1 MDDSTSI
8 SGSGTRGATSPLALA
23 ASDLVRAAR
32 HGILSTLMPEDGY
45 PYGSLVEILP
55 TAEGELVLFLS
66 QLAEH
71 RRFLTA
77 DPRASVVIA
86 PHIHD
91 PRAMAQ
97 PRVTLV
103 GRAEPVADGTAYADA
118 YVRLHP
124 TAASYINFPD
134 FGFYCLHV
142 ERVRYIAGFGQMGWI
157 KGEAYRAAFAG

>member
-1 MDDSTSI
+1 MNEST
-8 SGSGTRGATSPLALA
+8 GSHGGVPTLALGA
-23 ASDLVRAAR
+23 RDLVRAAR
-32 HGILSTLMPEDGY
+32 HGVLSTLMPDEGY

-55 TAEGELVLFLS
+55 LPDGDLVLFLS

-71 RRFLTA
+71 RRFLSA
-77 DPRASVVIA
+77 DPRASVMIA
-86 PHIHD
+86 PHIQE

-103 GRAEPVADGTAYADA
+103 GRAEPVEDREAYAEA

-134 FGFYCLHV
+134 FGFYRLRV
-142 ERVRYIAGFGQMGWI
+142 DRVRYIAGFGQLGWI
-157 KGEAYRAAFAG
+157 QSENYRAAFRPK

>member
-1 MDDSTSI
+1 MTEPMESQSD
-8 SGSGTRGATSPLALA
+8 RSPLAPA
-23 ASDLVRAAR
+23 ARDLVQGAR
-32 HGILSTLMPEDGY
+32 HGVLSTLIPEEGY
-45 PYGSLVEILP
+45 PYGSMVEILP
-55 TAEGELVLFLS
+55 LPDGDLALFLS

-71 RRFLTA
+71 RRYLTA

-86 PHIHD
+86 PHIQE

-103 GRAEPVADGTAYADA
+103 GRAEPVEDRARYAEA

-124 TAASYINFPD
+124 TAAGYINFPD
-134 FGFYCLHV
+134 FGFYRLRV

-157 KGEAYRAAFAG
+157 NSEAYRAVFGG

>member
-1 MDDSTSI
+1 MNESI
-8 SGSGTRGATSPLALA
+8 GSQGGASPLAMA
-23 ASDLVRAAR
+23 ARDLVRAAR
-32 HGILSTLMPEDGY
+32 HGVLSTLMPDGGY

-55 TAEGELVLFLS
+55 LPDGDLVLFLS

-71 RRFLTA
+71 RRFLNA

-86 PHIHD
+86 PHIQE

-97 PRVTLV
+97 PRVTLI
-103 GRAEPVADGTAYADA
+103 GRAEAVEDRAVYAEA

-134 FGFYCLHV
+134 FGFY
-142 ERVRYIAGFGQMGWI
+142 R
-157 KGEAYRAAFAG
+157 

>member
-1 MDDSTSI
+1 MNESI
-8 SGSGTRGATSPLALA
+8 GPHAGVQPLALGA
-23 ASDLVRAAR
+23 RDLVKTAR
-32 HGILSTLMPEDGY
+32 HGVLSTLMPDEGY

-55 TAEGELVLFLS
+55 LADGDLVLFLS

-77 DPRASVVIA
+77 DSRASVVIA
-86 PHIHD
+86 PHIQD

-103 GRAEPVADGTAYADA
+103 GRAEAVEDRAAYAQA

-124 TAASYINFPD
+124 AAASYINFPD
-134 FGFYCLHV
+134 FGFYRLHV
-142 ERVRYIAGFGQMGWI
+142 DRVRYIAGFGQLGWLTS
-157 KGEAYRAAFAG
+157 EDYRAAFGIKK

>member
-1 MDDSTSI
+1 MNESTDPH
-8 SGSGTRGATSPLALA
+8 GLESPLALA
-23 ASDLVRAAR
+23 ARDLVRAAR
-32 HGILSTLMPEDGY
+32 HGVLSTLIPDEGY

-55 TAEGELVLFLS
+55 LPDGDLVLFLS

-71 RRFLTA
+71 RRFLNV
-77 DPRASVVIA
+77 DSRASVLIA

-103 GRAEPVADGTAYADA
+103 GRAEPAEDRAPFAEA

-134 FGFYCLHV
+134 FGFYRFHV
-142 ERVRYIAGFGQMGWI
+142 DRVRYIAGFGQMGWI
-157 KGEAYRAAFAG
+157 ASEAYRSASST

>member
-1 MDDSTSI
+1 MTEPTESHSE
-8 SGSGTRGATSPLALA
+8 RSPLALGA
-23 ASDLVRAAR
+23 RDLVRAAR
-32 HGILSTLMPEDGY
+32 HGVLSTLMPEEGY

-55 TAEGELVLFLS
+55 LADGDLVLFLS

-71 RRFLTA
+71 RHYLTA

-86 PHIHD
+86 PHIQE

-103 GRAEPVADGTAYADA
+103 GRAEPIEDRDKYAEA

-134 FGFYCLHV
+134 FGFYRLRV
-142 ERVRYIAGFGQMGWI
+142 DRVRYIAGFGQMGWI
-157 KGEAYRAAFAG
+157 KSETYRAAFGHK

>member
-1 MDDSTSI
+1 MNESTVSH
-8 SGSGTRGATSPLALA
+8 SGVPPLALGA
-23 ASDLVRAAR
+23 RDLVKSAR
-32 HGILSTLMPEDGY
+32 HGVLSTLMPDEGY

-55 TAEGELVLFLS
+55 LPDGDLVLFLS

-71 RRFLTA
+71 RRYLSA
-77 DPRASVVIA
+77 DPRASVMIA
-86 PHIHD
+86 PHIQE

-103 GRAEPVADGTAYADA
+103 GRAEPVEDRESYAEA

-134 FGFYCLHV
+134 FGFYRLRV
-142 ERVRYIAGFGQMGWI
+142 DRVRYIAGFGQLGWI
-157 KGEAYRAAFAG
+157 QSENYRAAFGHK

>member
-1 MDDSTSI
+1 M
-8 SGSGTRGATSPLALA
+8 
-23 ASDLVRAAR
+23 RAAR
-32 HGILSTLMPEDGY
+32 HGVLSTLIPDEGY
-45 PYGSLVEILP
+45 PYGSMVEILP
-55 TAEGELVLFLS
+55 LPDGDLVLFLS

-86 PHIHD
+86 PHIQQ

-103 GRAEPVADGTAYADA
+103 GRAEPVEDRDWYAEA

-134 FGFYCLHV
+134 FGFYRLRV

-157 KGEAYRAAFAG
+157 NSEGYRAVFAR

>member
-1 MDDSTSI
+1 MNDA
-8 SGSGTRGATSPLALA
+8 SGSHGGVQLLALGA
-23 ASDLVRAAR
+23 RDLVRTAR
-32 HGILSTLMPEDGY
+32 HGVLSTLMPDEGY

-55 TAEGELVLFLS
+55 LADGDLVLFLS

-71 RRFLTA
+71 RRFLSA

-86 PHIHD
+86 PHIQE

-103 GRAEPVADGTAYADA
+103 GRAEAVEDRAKYAEA

-124 TAASYINFPD
+124 AAASYINFPD
-134 FGFYCLHV
+134 FGFYRLSV
-142 ERVRYIAGFGQMGWI
+142 DRVRYIAGFGQLGWI
-157 KGEAYRAAFAG
+157 QNEDYRAAFSAKK

>member
-1 MDDSTSI
+1 MVDRSI
-8 SGSGTRGATSPLALA
+8 GSGGNVSPLALA
-23 ASDLVRAAR
+23 ARDLVQAAR
-32 HGILSTLMPEDGY
+32 HGVLSTLIPDEGY
-45 PYGSLVEILP
+45 PYGSLVELLP
-55 TAEGELVLFLS
+55 LPDGDLVLFLS

-71 RRFLTA
+71 RRYLAA

-86 PHIHD
+86 PHIHE
-91 PRAMAQ
+91 PTAMAQ

-103 GRAEPVADGTAYADA
+103 GRAEQTADRRAFAGA

-124 TAASYINFPD
+124 TAAGYIDFPD
-134 FGFYCLHV
+134 FAFFRFHV